1 MIHTSMGRNNISRIF
16 VDTWAWY
23 ALTDTNDAD
32 HAIAEET
39 NARLLNEGSTF
50 VTTNY
55 VLSES
60 VTLVRYKLYH
70 SVAVRFWEMTHQ
82 LVESGLV
89 ELIRVSPAQEDIAWT
104 IFKQYTDQDFSFPDC
119 TSFAAMQ
126 EQNISHVFT
135 GDHHFETMGFIVV
148 PS

>member
-1 MIHTSMGRNNISRIF
+1 MPRIF

-23 ALTDTNDAD
+23 AFTDTRDAD
-32 HAIAEET
+32 HAIAEAT
-39 NARLLNEGSTF
+39 NVRLLNEGSTF

-70 SVAVRFWEMTHQ
+70 AVAVRFWEMTHQ

-89 ELIRVSPAQEDIAWT
+89 ELIRVSPTQEDTAWT
-104 IFKQYTDQDFSFPDC
+104 IFERYADQDFSFPDC
-119 TSFAAMQ
+119 TSFAVMQ
-126 EQNISHVFT
+126 EQNISYAFT
-135 GDHHFETMGFIVV
+135 GDHHFATMGFIVV